1 MGGEKK
7 VQSRI
12 NVKKKNKRVFFLRC
26 PSPEGVKKE
35 SYLFSCVLSFT
46 TGQLV
51 DELLQTSELFKQPGL
66 RNGFPELQVKG
77 ARG

>member
-1 MGGEKK
+1 MGGKKK

-12 NVKKKNKRVFFLRC
+12 NVKKNQKSLFLAL
-26 PSPEGVKKE
+26 SIS

-46 TGQLV
+46 TGQSV

>member
-1 MGGEKK
+1 MGGKK

-12 NVKKKNKRVFFLRC
+12 NVKKKPKESFSC
-26 PSPEGVKKE
+26 GGVKNE

-46 TGQLV
+46 TGQSV